1 MGRLHLEF
9 FDKKSIYECV
19 ECEAHFTHTGVLVS
33 KVGRT
38 DGVELPWKQ
47 GEGVLIRQS
56 VSLRGRV
63 EST

>member
-33 KVGRT
+33 KVGKR
-38 DGVELPWKQ
+38 DGRIST
-47 GEGVLIRQS
+47 G
-56 VSLRGRV
+56 LRGKHIYLTKCEFERDV
-63 EST
+63 